1 MIPQSNKSIRALNL
15 ESNSV
20 SPEMVMDII
29 KSTINTKTLEVTS
42 IIVFH
47 DFPIIFKELRV
58 ASQFSGA
65 YLGSA
70 TEYAII
76 DLLPKVN
83 LLNIFIINIINIIII
98 NIINIIIDIIIFII
112 NIIIDIIIVI
122 IAGTPPGQV
131 GSENGVPRLAEQ
143 MRPRPCQEP

>member
-1 MIPQSNKSIRALNL
+1 MMIIPQSNKSIRALNL

-29 KSTINTKTLEVTS
+29 KSTINTKALEVI
-42 IIVFH
+42 IIVVAFT
-47 DFPIIFKELRV
+47 ILTIVLQELRV

-83 LLNIFIINIINIIII
+83 LLNIIINVI
-98 NIINIIIDIIIFII
+98 
-112 NIIIDIIIVI
+112 IIIVI
-122 IAGTPPGQV
+122 ILVIINVIINIIMVIIIVVIAGAPPGEV
-131 GSENGVPRLAEQ
+131 GSSNGVPRLSEQ
-143 MRPRPCQEP
+143 MRPRPRQEP

>member
-1 MIPQSNKSIRALNL
+1 MMIIPQSNKSIRALNL

-29 KSTINTKTLEVTS
+29 KSTINTKALEVI
-42 IIVFH
+42 IIVVAFT
-47 DFPIIFKELRV
+47 ILTIVLQELRV

-83 LLNIFIINIINIIII
+83 LLNIIIIIIIII
-98 NIINIIIDIIIFII
+98 NIILVIIVIIV
-112 NIIIDIIIVI
+112 IIIVV

-131 GSENGVPRLAEQ
+131 GSSNGVPRLSEQ
-143 MRPRPCQEP
+143 MCPRPRQEP

>member
-1 MIPQSNKSIRALNL
+1 MILQSNKSIRALNL

-29 KSTINTKTLEVTS
+29 KSTINTKALEV
-42 IIVFH
+42 ILLIVVAFT
-47 DFPIIFKELRV
+47 ILTIVLQELRV

-83 LLNIFIINIINIIII
+83 LL
-98 NIINIIIDIIIFII
+98 
-112 NIIIDIIIVI
+112 
-122 IAGTPPGQV
+122 TT
-131 GSENGVPRLAEQ
+131 SSSSSTSSLSSSSSSSS
-143 MRPRPCQEP
+143 

>member
-1 MIPQSNKSIRALNL
+1 MIKDFGNSMMIPQSNKSIRALNL

-29 KSTINTKTLEVTS
+29 KSTINTKALEVI
-42 IIVFH
+42 IIVVAFT
-47 DFPIIFKELRV
+47 ILTIVLQELRV

-83 LLNIFIINIINIIII
+83 LLNIIINVIVSIIMV
-98 NIINIIIDIIIFII
+98 
-112 NIIIDIIIVI
+112 IIIVV
-122 IAGTPPGQV
+122 IAGAPPGQV
-131 GSENGVPRLAEQ
+131 GSSNGVPRLAEQ
-143 MRPRPCQEP
+143 MRPRPRQEP

>member
-1 MIPQSNKSIRALNL
+1 MIKDFCNSMMIPQSNKSIRALNL

-29 KSTINTKTLEVTS
+29 KSTINTKALEVI
-42 IIVFH
+42 IIVVAFT
-47 DFPIIFKELRV
+47 ILTIVLQELRV

-83 LLNIFIINIINIIII
+83 ILNIGIAVMNSNNIIINKNVIINIII
-98 NIINIIIDIIIFII
+98 
-112 NIIIDIIIVI
+112 VV
-122 IAGTPPGQV
+122 AGATPCQA
-131 GSENGVPRLAEQ
+131 GSTNGVPRLFEQ
-143 MRPRPCQEP
+143 MRPRPRQEP